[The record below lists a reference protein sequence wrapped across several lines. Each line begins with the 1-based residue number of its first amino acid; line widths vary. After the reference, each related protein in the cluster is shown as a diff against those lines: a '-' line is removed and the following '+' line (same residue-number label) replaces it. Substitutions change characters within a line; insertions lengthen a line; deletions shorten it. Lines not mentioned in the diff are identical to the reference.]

1 MPNWKE
7 AFEKVLAKGG
17 EPASKFPEC
26 QFCIISGIK
35 NISDTDKCLG
45 CPLCAVLKSPC
56 FSERCWRFLK
66 SYMDNAER
74 RAICRHVLATVK
86 DFTDRDEIRARIAEM
101 LDDDAREKFL
111 GKAKRKEYTVDTG
124 VYIYHYEDKVA
135 GNALRAPNG
144 VTPLRYL
151 IRRAGCFTAAFRDED
166 TRDRVLAFLNGEAK

>member
-7 AFEKVLAKGG
+7 AFEQVLAKGCVVACTPANCMFCVVANKARLPG
-17 EPASKFPEC
+17 NEPCS
-26 QFCIISGIK
+26 I
-35 NISDTDKCLG
+35 
-45 CPLCAVLKSPC
+45 CPLHWDGLRDCGGPWEELDGS
-56 FSERCWRFLK
+56 L
-66 SYMDNAER
+66 R
-74 RAICRHVLATVK
+74 RAIFRYVLKTVQ